1 MVAGCMR
8 IVTQSLDCLLVTCT
22 CSPAK
27 FKIADI
33 SIIVLSLVLS
43 LKGTGETVLA
53 SLMYL
58 MHTKFLVKLS

>member
-1 MVAGCMR
+1 M
-8 IVTQSLDCLLVTCT
+8 QSREVQ
-22 CSPAK
+22 
-27 FKIADI
+27 IADI